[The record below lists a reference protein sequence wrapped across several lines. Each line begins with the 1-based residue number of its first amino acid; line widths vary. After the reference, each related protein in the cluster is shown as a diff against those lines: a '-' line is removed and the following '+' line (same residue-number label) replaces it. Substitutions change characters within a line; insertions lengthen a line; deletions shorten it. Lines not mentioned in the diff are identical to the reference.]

1 MQSNQVIQTDRIYLE
16 QFFCGP
22 MGNCLY
28 LLADP
33 STRKAF
39 LFDPAFEPLDF
50 HRIAVDRGF
59 EVEAVV
65 CTHAHQDHVG
75 GEIFGMQI
83 PGLRELRAQVEL
95 PVYIHP
101 SEADYLVQK
110 TGQPRETLVELE
122 EGKSLHLGD
131 LEIEVFH
138 LPGHSPGGCAFL
150 ADGHM
155 IVGDTLF
162 VQGVGRVDLPGSD
175 IDQMFDSLQRLKAM
189 DADIH
194 FYPGH
199 NYGPA
204 PSSTLGRERDLN
216 PYLKPDSL
224 EQWRAMMGAY

>member
-33 STRKAF
+33 ATRKAF
-39 LFDPAFEPLDF
+39 LFDPAFEPLEF
-50 HRIAVDRGF
+50 HQLAVERGF
-59 EVEAVV
+59 DVEAVV

-75 GEIFGMQI
+75 GEIFGMHI
-83 PGLRELRAQVEL
+83 PGLRELRNRVDL

-101 SEADYLVQK
+101 SEADYLVDK
-110 TGQPRETLVELE
+110 TGQPRESLQDLQEGAALV
-122 EGKSLHLGD
+122 LGD

-175 IDQMFDSLQRLKAM
+175 IDQMFQSLQRLKGM
-189 DADIH
+189 DPSIH
-194 FYPGH
+194 IYPGH

-204 PSSTLGRERDLN
+204 ASSTLGREVDLN
-216 PYLKPDSL
+216 PYLKPSSL
-224 EQWRAMMGAY
+224 EQWRVMMGVF